1 MTKCMGYGALA
12 TDYDG
17 TLAEAGSVN
26 AATVA
31 ALERAKRSGL
41 RLVLV
46 TGRELADLFNVFPR
60 HGIFD
65 RIVAENGAVLC
76 EPATGRVRTLAAP
89 PPPALVD
96 ALTRQNVP
104 FTTGRAILA
113 TAEPHEHAV
122 LSAIHA
128 LGLEWHVIFNKGAVM
143 VLPAGVTKATGLA
156 SALEEL
162 NVAADR
168 TVGVGDAENDNALLS
183 ACGMAV
189 AVANAT
195 PSLKAE
201 ADVVTAG
208 SHGAG
213 VEELIDRLIEGKL

>member
-1 MTKCMGYGALA
+1 
-12 TDYDG
+12 
-17 TLAEAGSVN
+17 
-26 AATVA
+26 
-31 ALERAKRSGL
+31 
-41 RLVLV
+41 
-46 TGRELADLFNVFPR
+46 
-60 HGIFD
+60 
-65 RIVAENGAVLC
+65 
-76 EPATGRVRTLAAP
+76 
-89 PPPALVD
+89 
-96 ALTRQNVP
+96 
-104 FTTGRAILA
+104 
-113 TAEPHEHAV
+113 
-122 LSAIHA
+122 
-128 LGLEWHVIFNKGAVM
+128 M

-213 VEELIDRLIEGKL
+213 VEELIDRLIEGNL